1 MTSIADLRKEY
12 ARAELSEN
20 DTYADPIRQFIRWF
34 DEARAAD
41 AHEPNAMTLATV
53 GANGA
58 PSARM
63 VLLKGV
69 DERGFEFFT
78 NYRSRKG
85 VEIDAHPDVALC
97 WWWSELER
105 QVRVTGR
112 VSRISRDES
121 AKYFH
126 TRPLGSRI
134 GALASHQSS
143 VLATR
148 AELETRVAALTRMH
162 GDHPP
167 LPDEWGGYIVAPVEF
182 EFWQGRPD
190 RLHDRIR
197 YRRDGSGNWVRERL
211 SP

>member
-1 MTSIADLRKEY
+1 MTSIAHLRSEY
-12 ARAELSEN
+12 ARAELSEH
-20 DTYADPIRQFIRWF
+20 DTDADPIRQFVKWF
-34 DEARAAD
+34 DEARAAEIR
-41 AHEPNAMTLATV
+41 EPTAMTLATV
-53 GANGA
+53 GASGA

-85 VEIDAHPDVALC
+85 TEMDANPDVALC
-97 WWWSELER
+97 WWWGELER

-112 VSRISRDES
+112 VSRTSREES
-121 AKYFH
+121 DAYFH

-134 GALASHQSS
+134 GALASAQST

-148 AELETRVAALTRMH
+148 AELEARVAEMERVH

-167 LPDEWGGYIVAPVEF
+167 RPDDWGGYIVAPREI
-182 EFWQGRPD
+182 EFWQGRPS
-190 RLHDRIR
+190 RLHDRVR
-197 YRRDGSGNWVRERL
+197 YRRDGGGWVRERL